1 VVEKISKK
9 TIAMKPDHDND
20 PREHGASDGNN
31 SFEQQEL
38 RPRTN
43 AHRFNQKTCDQAKS
57 KRDV

>member
-1 VVEKISKK
+1 MVEKISKK
-9 TIAMKPDHDND
+9 AIAMKPDHDND
-20 PREHGASDGNN
+20 PPEHGASEGYN

-43 AHRFNQKTCDQAKS
+43 AQRFNEQTCDQAKS